1 MSVGVRMDSGD
12 LWWKQSILYCL
23 DVKTYFDSNDDGVGD
38 FEGLINRID
47 HLSALGVSCIWLLP
61 FYPSP
66 DRDDGYDIADFYSI
80 NPRYGTIADFVAFIH
95 AANERGIKVIID
107 LVANHTSD
115 EHPWFVESRASRD
128 SRKRDWYIW
137 SDEPIE
143 EATAIIFPGVQ
154 TTNWTLDEGTG
165 QYYFHRFH
173 YFQPDLNH
181 SNREVREEIMQIMR
195 YWLQLGVAGFRFDAA
210 PFLIETVGVH
220 DEPNK
225 AHHEWLSDYAGFIQ
239 RRRGDSVL
247 VGEVNLDPK
256 EVLPYFG
263 DGDEMHLVYNY
274 SQNGALLASLATGE
288 AQPLENHFSALPSIP
303 EQCGWLN
310 FARLHDE
317 LNLDRLDERRK
328 KTVFEAFAPEEHMR
342 IYGRG
347 LRRRLPP
354 MLDGDRRRLELAY
367 SLTFA
372 TPGMPMLFYGEEIG
386 MGDNLD
392 LPDRLPA
399 RTVMQWSSAD
409 NGGFSGGETDDM
421 VRPVATDPF
430 GPKNVNVK
438 DQRDDPDSFLHWMQ
452 RLIMT
457 RKQSSAIG
465 YGRVDVIDCGEPD
478 VLVHRFEWETHLV
491 LAVHNLSAEPR
502 VLNLRRLAGERAH
515 HLELEFADSSKWGV
529 EPVLDED
536 VELPGYGYR
545 WIRGFTR
552 PTNNPLP

>member
-1 MSVGVRMDSGD
+1 MSLGVRMDSGD
-12 LWWKQSILYCL
+12 LWWKQSVLYCL
-23 DVKTYFDSNDDGVGD
+23 DVKTYFDANDDGVGD
-38 FEGLINRID
+38 FEGLIHRID
-47 HLSALGVSCIWLLP
+47 HLSALGVSCVWLVP
-61 FYPSP
+61 FYESP
-66 DRDDGYDIADFYSI
+66 NRDDGYDIKDFYSI
-80 NPRYGTIADFVAFIH
+80 DPYGTIADFVAFIQ
-95 AANERGIKVIID
+95 AANERGVKVIID

-115 EHPWFVESRASRD
+115 EHPWFID
-128 SRKRDWYIW
+128 SRSSRHSLKRDWYIW
-137 SDEPIE
+137 SDEPID
-143 EATAIIFPGVQ
+143 EATSIIFPGVQ
-154 TTNWTLDEGTG
+154 TTNWTLDEETG

-173 YFQPDLNH
+173 DFQPDLNH

-195 YWLQLGVAGFRFDAA
+195 FWIQLGVAGFRFDAA

-225 AHHEWLSDYAGFIQ
+225 THHEWLREYAAFVK
-239 RRRGDSVL
+239 RRRGDAVL
-247 VGEVNLDPK
+247 VGEANLGPK
-256 EVLPYFG
+256 EIAEYFG
-263 DGDEMHLVYNY
+263 AGDEMHLLYNY
-274 SQNGALLASLATGE
+274 SQNAALLASLATGE
-288 AQPLENHFSALPSIP
+288 AEPLADHFFALPPIP

-317 LNLDRLDERRK
+317 LNMDRLDERRK
-328 KTVFEAFAPEEHMR
+328 KAVFDVFAPEENMR

-354 MLDGDRRRLELAY
+354 MLDGDRRRIELAY

-409 NGGFSGGETDDM
+409 NGGFSGGEPVDM
-421 VRPVATDPF
+421 VRPVATEPF
-430 GPKNVNVK
+430 GPKSVNVK
-438 DQRDDPDSFLHWMQ
+438 DQRDDPNSFLHWMQ
-452 RLIMT
+452 RLITM

-465 YGRVDVIDCGEPD
+465 YGQVEVVDFGEPD

-491 LAVHNLSAEPR
+491 LTVHNLSDQPR
-502 VLNLRRLAGERAH
+502 TLNLHRLAGEKAH
-515 HLELEFADSSKWGV
+515 HLELEFADLSKWGV
-529 EPVLDED
+529 EPVADEE

-545 WIRGFTR
+545 WVRGFTR
-552 PTNNPLP
+552 PTKSPLP